1 MKQRNVRP
9 LDGPLPTCTGNGDD
23 DPDDA
28 DERLEEDSYKGE
40 FVSAFFLVL
49 AVIWGGLM
57 LVWLY
62 RHEHAIVMEIEGLPD
77 LIGHKVSVGAGVVGF
92 VVFLG
97 HRFWTT

>member
-9 LDGPLPTCTGNGDD
+9 LDIPLPTRARADD
-23 DPDDA
+23 ELDDA

-40 FVSAFFLVL
+40 FASAFFLVQ

-62 RHEHAIVMEIEGLPD
+62 RHERAIVLEIEGLPS
-77 LIGHKVSVGAGVVGF
+77 LVGHKLSVGVGVVGF
-92 VVFLG
+92 VVLLAY
-97 HRFWTT
+97 RFWSR